1 MRKTG
6 KFGTIYEQNCQDEE
20 EEDINMDY
28 DLGELKVSPQY
39 LDPKEKENQLKE
51 TTECIKQFARE
62 YRIHEKIALLK
73 KIRSNFMAELT
84 ENSAKIATEKGLK
97 HLSPLEKDDIL
108 DCMIYCII
116 RGEIKD
122 VGMSLKALMLLI
134 GKNSDLLSKKGVDSY
149 RADLQGAIQY
159 LCHRQLSS
167 PLIKLPRNL
176 MSTQV
181 TSFM

>member
-1 MRKTG
+1 
-6 KFGTIYEQNCQDEE
+6 
-20 EEDINMDY
+20 
-28 DLGELKVSPQY
+28 
-39 LDPKEKENQLKE
+39 
-51 TTECIKQFARE
+51 
-62 YRIHEKIALLK
+62 
-73 KIRSNFMAELT
+73 
-84 ENSAKIATEKGLK
+84 
-97 HLSPLEKDDIL
+97 
-108 DCMIYCII
+108 MIYCII
-116 RGEIKD
+116 RGEIKE
-122 VGMSLKALMLLI
+122 VGVSLKALMLLI